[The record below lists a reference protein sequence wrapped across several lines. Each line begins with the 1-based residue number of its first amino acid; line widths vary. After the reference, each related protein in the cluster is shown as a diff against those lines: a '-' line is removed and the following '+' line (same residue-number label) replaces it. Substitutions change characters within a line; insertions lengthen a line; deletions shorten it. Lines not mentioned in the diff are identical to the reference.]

1 MNKGLFR
8 MIVFIVLLLSVACGN
23 REFKS
28 IWQDSEII
36 IDGDSED
43 WSSFPTQFVEEIKTV
58 YSVVNTDSS
67 LIVMLRF
74 NDARFARML
83 ERRGLTLWFDETCDE
98 AKTLG
103 IQYVNKLTNGGF
115 GMNRQRNVDTYQEEE
130 IKPKGSFSIVDK
142 DGSDEIS
149 VDLVKNVYAAADYQ
163 DGLFCF
169 EYSLPLSSNIDEL
182 YTLTI
187 SEKKEIK
194 LGFEISA
201 ISDEMREKMKE
212 RMGGSGRGRG
222 GNRGM
227 RPGGGR
233 RGGGMAGGSRGGGM
247 NMRDFEAKE
256 LWFAILIA
264 DSK

>member
-8 MIVFIVLLLSVACGN
+8 MIVFTVLLLSVACGN
-23 REFKS
+23 PEFKS

-36 IDGDSED
+36 IDGDSEE
-43 WSSFPTQFVEEIKTV
+43 WSSFPTQFVEEIKIV

-74 NDARFARML
+74 NDARFARIL
-83 ERRGLTLWFDETCDE
+83 ERRGLTLWFDEMCGED
-98 AKTLG
+98 KSFG
-103 IQYVNKLTNGGF
+103 IRYVNKMTLGF
-115 GMNRQRNVDTYQEEE
+115 GMNRKRDMDTYQEEE

-149 VDLVKNVYAAADYQ
+149 VNLVKNVYAAADYQ

-169 EYSLPLSSNIDEL
+169 EYSLPLSSNSDDA
-182 YTLTI
+182 YALTI
-187 SEKKEIK
+187 SEEKEINI
-194 LGFEISA
+194 GFEINA
-201 ISDEMREKMKE
+201 ISNEMREKMKE
-212 RMGGSGRGRG
+212 RMGSRG
-222 GNRGM
+222 GNRGGM
-227 RPGGGR
+227 
-233 RGGGMAGGSRGGGM
+233 RGGGMADGSRGGGM